1 MKTYIIAEAGVN
13 HNGNRELALKM
24 IDAAKDSGCDCIK
37 FQTFRT
43 ESLVTTNAKKA
54 KYQVVNTGNEENQY
68 DMLKKLE
75 LTYDDFKVLKQYC
88 GKIGIDFMSTPF
100 DKESVE
106 LLEKLEITQYK
117 MSSGDITNKDLLEYV
132 ADKKKPIILSTG
144 MSTMDEVEEA
154 VKWIEERGNRGL
166 TLLHCTSNYPTSCD
180 EVNMK
185 AMVTLRER
193 FSYKVGYSDHTEG
206 IHIPVLA
213 VAMGAEVIEKHFTL
227 DKQMQG
233 PDHKASLD
241 VSELSEMVKEIRDI
255 EVAIGDGIKR
265 PADSEMSTREAARKS
280 VVVNKALKKGTELT
294 MEDLDIKRP
303 GTGIA
308 PKYIGALQGKILLRD
323 VQSDTLIQWGDVR

>member
-24 IDAAKDSGCDCIK
+24 IDAAKNSGCDCIK

-43 ESLVTTNAKKA
+43 DSLVTPNAKKA
-54 KYQVVNTGNEENQY
+54 RYQVVNTGNEENQY

-75 LTYDDFKVLKQYC
+75 LTYDDFKILKQYC
-88 GKIGIDFMSTPF
+88 EKIGIDFMSTPF
-100 DKESVE
+100 DKESVD
-106 LLEKLEITQYK
+106 LLEKLGIIRYK
-117 MSSGDITNKDLLEYV
+117 MSSGDLTNKDLLEYV

-154 VKWIEERGNRGL
+154 VKWIEERGNREI

-185 AMVTLRER
+185 AMVTLSER

-233 PDHKASLD
+233 PDHKASLN
-241 VSELSEMVKEIRDI
+241 VSELSELVKEIRDI
-255 EVAIGDGIKR
+255 EAAIGDGIKR
-265 PADSEMSTREAARKS
+265 PAYSEMSTREAARKS
-280 VVVNKALKKGTELT
+280 IVVNKALKKGTELT

-308 PKYIGALQGKILLRD
+308 PKYIGELQGKILLRD
-323 VQSDTLIQWGDVR
+323 VQSDTLIQWKDVR